1 MDREKAPHGHVAW
14 VDVQSPDIKK
24 SRPWYADLF
33 GWKYTGGDDPQM
45 GFYTNAQLRGRNV
58 AGLGQMTE
66 GSPFPAVWSVYFATD
81 DIAATSAKVKELGG
95 TVVVPPMEIPKQGH
109 MAIFQDP
116 TGAFFGAWQSLAH
129 KGAQVIGET
138 GALLW
143 NDLSTGN
150 VDTALEFYTQ
160 LFGLTAEKV
169 DMPEGEYYTLHKEGQ
184 MIGGLGGMPPGIPED
199 HPPFWNTYLGVD
211 DVDAAVAKI
220 EGSGGSKHSPPFDTP
235 WGRMC
240 PVKDPWNASFYVM
253 KPAPDQG

>member
-1 MDREKAPHGHVAW
+1 MNREVAPHGHVAW

-33 GWKYTGGDDPQM
+33 GWKYEGGDDPQM

-58 AGLGQMTE
+58 AGLGQMMAE
-66 GSPFPAVWSVYFATD
+66 SPFPAVWSLYFATD
-81 DIAATSAKVKELGG
+81 DIAATTSKVAELGG
-95 TVVVPPMEIPKQGH
+95 TVVVPPMEIPTQGH
-109 MAIFQDP
+109 MAVYQDP
-116 TGAFFGAWQSLAH
+116 TGAFFGAWQSLSH
-129 KGAQVIGET
+129 KGSQVIGET

-143 NDLSTGN
+143 NDLSTG
-150 VDTALEFYTQ
+150 DIPKALAFYTQ

-169 DMPEGEYYTLHKEGQ
+169 DMPDGEYFTLSKDGQ

-199 HPPFWNTYLGVD
+199 HHPSWNTYLGVE

-220 EGSGGSKHSPPFDTP
+220 EATGGGKHSPPFDTP

-240 PVKDPWNASFYVM
+240 PVKDPWGASFYVM